1 MKLPETLT
9 LLFVTKKIKEWECI
23 ERNAQEQQQAKE
35 LSEQYLKARAD
46 FKTYADTN
54 PLLQGNDN
62 FIGRIAEMLV
72 IEHFF
77 EQDKNLCVSRPG
89 SQSNKGIDL
98 RISDHSGVERDI
110 SVKCITH
117 ESKSGRSSGIRWPN
131 DMNTSGELLRNPP
144 PPQFELWVVLIEKS
158 GTSSIHNLPRQVWLT
173 PGWKNRKRLT
183 VSRGQIE
190 KWLEEDNKYQRGE

>member
-1 MKLPETLT
+1 MADSKTNWKPL
-9 LLFVTKKIKEWECI
+9 VWDSDQI
-23 ERNAQEQQQAKE
+23 QQASA
-35 LSEQYLKARAD
+35 LGEQYLKARAD
-46 FKTYADTN
+46 FKTKADRN

-72 IEHFF
+72 IQHFF
-77 EQDKNLCVSRPG
+77 EQDKNLSVSRPK

-98 RISDHSGVERDI
+98 RISDHSGIDRDI

-131 DMNTSGELLRNPP
+131 DIKTSGESLRNPP
-144 PPQFELWVVLIEKS
+144 PPQFELWVVLIEQS
-158 GTSSIHNLPRQVWLT
+158 GASSIHNLPRQVWLT

-183 VSRGQIE
+183 VSRGQIK
-190 KWLEEDNKYQRGE
+190 KWLKNKAKQ

>member
-1 MKLPETLT
+1 M
-9 LLFVTKKIKEWECI
+9 FVTNRKEDWECLKRI
-23 ERNAQEQQQAKE
+23 AEERKEAKE
-35 LSEQYLKARAD
+35 LSEQYLQARAH
-46 FKTYADTN
+46 FKAQADGN

-77 EQDKNLCVSRPG
+77 EQDKNLCVSRPK

-98 RISDHSGVERDI
+98 RISDHSGIERDI

-131 DMNTSGELLRNPP
+131 DMKTSGELLRNPP

-158 GTSSIHNLPRQVWLT
+158 GASSIHNLPQQVWLT

-183 VSRGQIE
+183 VSREQIK
-190 KWLEEDNKYQRGE
+190 KWLKDEAEQ

>member
-1 MKLPETLT
+1 MADSKTNWKPLAWDSDQ
-9 LLFVTKKIKEWECI
+9 I
-23 ERNAQEQQQAKE
+23 QQASA
-35 LSEQYLKARAD
+35 LSEQYLQARAH
-46 FKTYADTN
+46 FKAQADGN

-98 RISDHSGVERDI
+98 RISDHSGIERDI

-173 PGWKNRKRLT
+173 TGWKNRKRLT

-190 KWLEEDNKYQRGE
+190 KWLEDKANQ